1 MLVREPEKRIT
12 LDNLIKHEW
21 LQLNDQIDSN
31 CTNTNYM
38 IPLIKRKSLSEI
50 ENNQIIESM
59 VKGNIA
65 SKNEIK
71 L

>member
-1 MLVREPEKRIT
+1 MS
-12 LDNLIKHEW
+12 LDNIVRHEW

-31 CTNTNYM
+31 CTNSNYM

-65 SKNEIK
+65 TRSEIK
-71 L
+71 M